1 MGRRIIVVNDRNPYG
16 DEVDES
22 TMEDASRDSTYI
34 EGYSDVRRQRELDIR
49 DGREPSPLK
58 HRLQWARGKSFDGTK
73 NDGRRIM
80 HWQVNKRYEMLP
92 YDDAIQMGYGVD
104 KNPAITRGPDGLA
117 YLGERVLM
125 YAKGPVAAANLK
137 KVDQEQQAL
146 MAQPRKRMEDATE
159 EFNRNTKGAR
169 AIPFD
174 FVGEDPDEKAKKA
187 R

>member
-1 MGRRIIVVNDRNPYG
+1 MGRKFIEVHDRNPYG
-16 DEVDES
+16 EDVDERA
-22 TMEDASRDSTYI
+22 MQDAARDSTYI
-34 EGYSDVRRQRELDIR
+34 EGYSDIRLQRELDIR
-49 DGREPSPLK
+49 DGREPAPLK

-80 HWQVNKRYEMLP
+80 HWSVNKHYKMLP
-92 YDDAIQMGYGVD
+92 YDEAIKLGYGVD
-104 KNPAITRGPDGLA
+104 KNPAITRGADGLA

-125 YAKGPVAAANLK
+125 YAGGPVAAANLK

-146 MAQPRKRMEDATE
+146 FNQPRQRMENATE
-159 EFNRNTKGAR
+159 AFNKNAKGAK

-174 FVGEDPDEKAKKA
+174 FVGEDPDKKN